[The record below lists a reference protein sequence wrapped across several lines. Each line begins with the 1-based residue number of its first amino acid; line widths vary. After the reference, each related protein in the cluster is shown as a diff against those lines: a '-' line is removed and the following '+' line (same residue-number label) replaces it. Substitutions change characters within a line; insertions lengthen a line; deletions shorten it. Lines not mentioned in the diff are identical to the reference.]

1 MMLLEKM
8 AFCPICGSSR
18 FPMSGPKSRRCTA
31 CGFEYFMNPAA
42 ANVALILNER
52 QELLVVRRK
61 NEPERGT
68 LDLPGG
74 FADMEETAE
83 EGVIREVKEET
94 GLEVTSVCYL
104 FSFANR
110 YAFSG
115 VIVPTL
121 DQFFACSVADTAV
134 LQASDDAA
142 EAFWLPLNRIVPAE
156 FGLVSIRRGIEKYL
170 KIKKPTA

>member
-1 MMLLEKM
+1 M
-8 AFCPICGSSR
+8 
-18 FPMSGPKSRRCTA
+18 
-31 CGFEYFMNPAA
+31 
-42 ANVALILNER
+42 
-52 QELLVVRRK
+52 VRRK
-61 NEPERGT
+61 NEPEWGT

-94 GLEVTSVCYL
+94 GLEVTSVRYL
-104 FSFANR
+104 FSFANH

-142 EAFWLPLNRIVPAE
+142 EAFWLPLNRIVPTD
-156 FGLVSIRRGIEKYL
+156 FGLISIRRGIEKYL
-170 KIKKPTA
+170 KTKETTV

>member
-1 MMLLEKM
+1 MLLEKM

-18 FPMSGPKSRRCTA
+18 FPMSG
-31 CGFEYFMNPAA
+31 
-42 ANVALILNER
+42 LNEC

-61 NEPERGT
+61 NEPEQGT

-94 GLEVTSVCYL
+94 GLEVTSVRYL
-104 FSFANR
+104 FSFANH

-134 LQASDDAA
+134 KPHRPHRFRSRFHSSGHRKVPEDKGNISVIRTRRRCSGSINISRYRH
-142 EAFWLPLNRIVPAE
+142 LPPV
-156 FGLVSIRRGIEKYL
+156 FYC
-170 KIKKPTA
+170 

>member
-1 MMLLEKM
+1 MLLEKM

-18 FPMSGPKSRRCTA
+18 FPMSGLKSRRCTA

-42 ANVALILNER
+42 ANVALILNEH
-52 QELLVVRRK
+52 QALLVVRRK

-74 FADMEETAE
+74 FADMDETAE

-94 GLEVTSVCYL
+94 GLEVTSVRYL
-104 FSFANR
+104 FSFANH
-110 YAFSG
+110 YVFSG

-142 EAFWLPLNRIVPAE
+142 EAFWLPLNRIVPTD

-170 KIKKPTA
+170 K